1 MNVGDIF
8 YPNCPNNLNHGLML
22 VQHYTVFPLALGQIL
37 REYAVSELHLTL
49 NAGNWNYDRWG
60 YPEEKGVGT
69 GAELW
74 AWLGEGTTT

>member
-8 YPNCPNNLNHGLML
+8 YPVFPNLNHGLML

-49 NAGNWNYDRWG
+49 NAGNW
-60 YPEEKGVGT
+60 KL
-69 GAELW
+69 EL
-74 AWLGEGTTT
+74 